1 MSNQEKWNSIVERI
15 EELGEELQEIFESLD
30 PSTANVDV
38 EEIEM
43 SLYGLRITVQ
53 HLSDQDLDE

>member
-30 PSTANVDV
+30 SSTTKVDV

-43 SLYGLRITVQ
+43 SLYGLRMTVQ

>member
-30 PSTANVDV
+30 PSTANFDV

-43 SLYGLRITVQ
+43 SLYGLRMTVQ

>member
-30 PSTANVDV
+30 PSTANVHV
-38 EEIEM
+38 GEIEM